1 MRRITNSLRVHES
14 VDGAAIVVDFTL
26 SEDGRV
32 TGSCTLQPSEVA
44 DLIHAIAPTLANA
57 LPRYVAEG
65 WRGEAREIEAHADSL
80 RALFRDLRL

>member
-1 MRRITNSLRVHES
+1 MRRITNTLRVRE
-14 VDGAAIVVDFTL
+14 VLNEGL
-26 SEDGRV
+26 SIELTYNADGRV
-32 TGSCTLQPSEVA
+32 IGSCTLQPSEVA

-80 RALFRDLRL
+80 RALFRELRL